1 MSGTKRPG
9 PGRRWIGP
17 AFVEWPDLEAA
28 PAGPAASAQPQG
40 FESAAAA
47 GYVSQV
53 TGRRRPGRRTPSRCK
68 IRQGRGWA
76 PAFKFDPKIGS
87 ARVPGQAAPG
97 LVTASARVTARRRR
111 ASGGRT
117 GTSLAAGGPTTP
129 GKAARDSDH
138 DARKLGPSCLLCWA
152 CADPDGSITMTLF
165 DSDRLGKTRPSV
177 QVCQRRRPPA
187 WPERSALLVAGQ
199 DSEQPCSDVM
209 NVGSG

>member
-47 GYVSQV
+47 GYVSQ
-53 TGRRRPGRRTPSRCK
+53 
-68 IRQGRGWA
+68 GRGWA

-87 ARVPGQAAPG
+87 ARVPGHAAPG